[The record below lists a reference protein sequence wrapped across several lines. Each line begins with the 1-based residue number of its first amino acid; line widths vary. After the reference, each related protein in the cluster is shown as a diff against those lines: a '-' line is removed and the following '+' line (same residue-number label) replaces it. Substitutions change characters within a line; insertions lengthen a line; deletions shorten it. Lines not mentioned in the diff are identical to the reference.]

1 METRKVYLSG
11 GSSYVVSLP
20 KQWVEKND
28 IMPGDSLFV
37 QFNDDEVVFRSKEP
51 AKEKL
56 RSVSVSSGDFNSEE
70 AFERYLVALYLTG
83 YDSIRINLTSAGQF
97 RNAILNISRQ
107 LIGCEILTDTGN
119 CIVME
124 VLVEDGRIKT
134 EELLRRMNIICHS
147 MLNDIKKI
155 LKNRDEN
162 LIEDICEREGEVD
175 KLYFLIVRQLK
186 KAVESQRIANKLG
199 ISSKKDCL
207 GYRMV
212 VKSLERIGD
221 HIRSIAENCREL
233 DIPPENYDVLA
244 GKVLELFDSSMIAF
258 FKKDVSSTDTIFEN
272 FRKLDRIFH
281 QYYERNFTSRKGI
294 PRALIKQ
301 RILDSF
307 ARIAHYST
315 DISEITINMST

>member
-1 METRKVYLSG
+1 
-11 GSSYVVSLP
+11 
-20 KQWVEKND
+20 
-28 IMPGDSLFV
+28 
-37 QFNDDEVVFRSKEP
+37 
-51 AKEKL
+51 
-56 RSVSVSSGDFNSEE
+56 
-70 AFERYLVALYLTG
+70 
-83 YDSIRINLTSAGQF
+83 
-97 RNAILNISRQ
+97 
-107 LIGCEILTDTGN
+107 
-119 CIVME
+119 
-124 VLVEDGRIKT
+124 
-134 EELLRRMNIICHS
+134 

-155 LKNRDEN
+155 LKARDKN

-199 ISSKKDCL
+199 LSSKKDCL

-221 HIRSIAENCREL
+221 HIRSIAENCRGL
-233 DIPPENYDVLA
+233 DIPPENYDILA
-244 GKVLELFDSSMIAF
+244 DKVLELFESSMIAF
-258 FKKDVSSTDTIFEN
+258 FKKDVSSTDIIFEN

-294 PRALIKQ
+294 PRALLKQ

-315 DISEITINMST
+315 NISEITINMSI